1 MKKIVCTVLALVLL
15 LSAAA
20 CGKKTASPQEVVGA
34 AMEALKSGDMAAA
47 SAQWGGEIGDIEDTA
62 EDDAEL
68 FKMFFQNFEY
78 EILAETDTGTSAV
91 VQVAVSNAD
100 MAGIMGESVGE
111 LMQKAVSAALSG
123 QDISEEEAEKMFTDT
138 MKEKLSGSSLEMV
151 ENTVDIGLTLVD
163 GQWQITDV
171 SDEAMDALMGGMLS
185 VADSMG
191 D

>member
-20 CGKKTASPQEVVGA
+20 CGKKTASPQEVVGT

-47 SAQWGGEIGDIEDTA
+47 AARWGGEIGDIEDTA

-68 FKMFFQNFEY
+68 FKMFFQNLKY

-100 MAGIMGESVGE
+100 MAGVMGETIGE

-123 QDISEEEAEKMFTDT
+123 QEISEEEAEKMFTDT

-185 VADSMG
+185 VANSMG

>member
-20 CGKKTASPQEVVGA
+20 CGKKTASPQEVVGT

-47 SAQWGGEIGDIEDTA
+47 SAQWGGEIGDIEETA
-62 EDDAEL
+62 ESDAEL
-68 FKMFFQNFEY
+68 FKMFFQHLKY
-78 EILAETDTGTSAV
+78 EILAETETGTSAV

-100 MAGIMGESVGE
+100 MAGVMGETIGE
-111 LMQKAVSAALSG
+111 LMQQALSAALSG

-138 MKEKLSGSSLEMV
+138 MKEKLNSSSLEMV